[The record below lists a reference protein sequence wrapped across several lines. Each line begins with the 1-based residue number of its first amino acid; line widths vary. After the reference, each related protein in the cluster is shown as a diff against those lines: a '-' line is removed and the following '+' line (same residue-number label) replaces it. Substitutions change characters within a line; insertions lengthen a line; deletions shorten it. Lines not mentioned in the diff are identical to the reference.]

1 MGSASELDERTIGFL
16 ATTRCAVALADD
28 QSGAWTEDHRIYEA
42 RIIHGRDTLSVRYQC
57 NQSVHGDPDGL
68 DVIES
73 VLADAGCAAECRNV
87 SEFYEEFGYQDV
99 RKAVEAYEECRAYL
113 SWFGDHGLD
122 AEGIESVREAID
134 MSDRAKLRA
143 EVEAYRVGHGLDRP
157 DLPEGWRWVE
167 DVKAEQ
173 GLADMAE
180 ELAEDMAAS
189 PDRDIAEMLGE
200 VADSCTSVY
209 TADLASWMGSV
220 DNLRL
225 YSELDE
231 DGELDGIERADD
243 KVRAA
248 QYEANRRELH
258 GCIEEVGR
266 YALCC
271 HLQEEGAAAIGPEAL
286 HLLGKVECDPCA
298 GRLSFMAEE
307 LDEGLAALEARGLVA
322 TMGREECRDCGKLI
336 DSRAHALPRSMAAL
350 PDASPRAMSAFLQ
363 QEGLVHD
370 AGEPARIF
378 RSDYLVH
385 MMDDGIREAVHAD
398 LAPCSAQAF
407 LEEYARRHAEAHPGE
422 RWMEAAGDFDFGLAS
437 CDAEQAPSSLKQEG
451 RGCQQAARALSEQPP
466 ARSAERSR

>member
-1 MGSASELDERTIGFL
+1 
-16 ATTRCAVALADD
+16 
-28 QSGAWTEDHRIYEA
+28 
-42 RIIHGRDTLSVRYQC
+42 
-57 NQSVHGDPDGL
+57 
-68 DVIES
+68 
-73 VLADAGCAAECRNV
+73 
-87 SEFYEEFGYQDV
+87 
-99 RKAVEAYEECRAYL
+99 
-113 SWFGDHGLD
+113 
-122 AEGIESVREAID
+122 

-143 EVEAYRVGHGLDRP
+143 EVEAYRVEHGLDRP
-157 DLPEGWRWVE
+157 NLPEGWRWVE
-167 DVKAEQ
+167 DVKSEQ
-173 GLADMAE
+173 RLAAMAE

-231 DGELDGIERADD
+231 DGELGGIERTDD

-271 HLQEEGAAAIGPEAL
+271 HLQEEGAAAIGPEAID
-286 HLLGKVECDPCA
+286 LLGKVECDPCDE
-298 GRLSFMAEE
+298 RLSFMAEE
-307 LDEGLAALEARGLVA
+307 LDEGLAALEASGLVA
-322 TMGREECRDCGKLI
+322 TMGREECRDFAKLI
-336 DSRAHALPRSMAAL
+336 DSRDVALPWSMAAL

-363 QEGLVHD
+363 QERLVHD

-422 RWMEAAGDFDFGLAS
+422 RWMETVGDFDFGPAS
-437 CDAEQAPSSLKQEG
+437 RDAEQAPSSLKQEG

>member
-1 MGSASELDERTIGFL
+1 MGSGFDERTVEFL
-16 ATTRCAVALADD
+16 ARTKVGITLADD

-42 RIIHGRDTLSVRYQC
+42 RIIHGGDTLSVRYQC
-57 NQSVHGDPDGL
+57 NPSVHGDPDGL
-68 DVIES
+68 DAIES
-73 VLADAGCAAECRNV
+73 VLADAGGVAECRNV

-122 AEGIESVREAID
+122 AEGIESVREAIE

-143 EVEAYRVGHGLDRP
+143 EVEAYRVEHGLDRP
-157 DLPEGWRWVE
+157 NLPEGWRWVE
-167 DVKAEQ
+167 DVKSEQ
-173 GLADMAE
+173 RLAAMAE

-231 DGELDGIERADD
+231 DGELGGIERTDD

-271 HLQEEGAAAIGPEAL
+271 HLQEEGAAAIGPEAID
-286 HLLGKVECDPCA
+286 LLGKVECDPCDE
-298 GRLSFMAEE
+298 RLSFMAEE
-307 LDEGLAALEARGLVA
+307 LDEGLAALEASGLVA
-322 TMGREECRDCGKLI
+322 TMGREECRDFAKLI
-336 DSRAHALPRSMAAL
+336 DSRDVALPWSMAAL

-363 QEGLVHD
+363 QERLVHD

-422 RWMEAAGDFDFGLAS
+422 RWMETVGDFDFGPAS
-437 CDAEQAPSSLKQEG
+437 RDAEQAPSSLKQEG
-451 RGCQQAARALSEQPP
+451 HGCQQAARALSEQPP

>member
-1 MGSASELDERTIGFL
+1 MGSGFDERTVEFL
-16 ATTRCAVALADD
+16 ARTKVGITLADD

-42 RIIHGRDTLSVRYQC
+42 RIIHGGDTLSVRYQC
-57 NQSVHGDPDGL
+57 NPSMHGDPDGL
-68 DVIES
+68 DAIES
-73 VLADAGCAAECRNV
+73 VLADAGGVAECRNV

-122 AEGIESVREAID
+122 AEGIESVREAIE

-143 EVEAYRVGHGLDRP
+143 EVEAYRVEHGLDRP
-157 DLPEGWRWVE
+157 NLPEGWRWVE
-167 DVKAEQ
+167 DVKSEQ
-173 GLADMAE
+173 RLAAMAE

-220 DNLRL
+220 D
-225 YSELDE
+225 
-231 DGELDGIERADD
+231 

-271 HLQEEGAAAIGPEAL
+271 HLQEEGAAAIGPEAID
-286 HLLGKVECDPCA
+286 LLGKVECDPCD

-307 LDEGLAALEARGLVA
+307 LDEGLAALEASGLVA
-322 TMGREECRDCGKLI
+322 TMGREECRDFAKLI
-336 DSRAHALPRSMAAL
+336 DSRDVALPWSMAAL

-363 QEGLVHD
+363 QERLVHD

-422 RWMEAAGDFDFGLAS
+422 RWMETVGDFDFGPAS
-437 CDAEQAPSSLKQEG
+437 RDAEQAPSSLKQEG